1 MKVADA
7 LASTEV
13 LDLDGNPVPLGSL
26 WAENTAVLVWLR
38 HYG

>member
-7 LASTEV
+7 LAATEV
-13 LDLDGNPVPLGSL
+13 LDLDGEPVPLGSL
-26 WAENTAVLVWLR
+26 WATDTAVLVWLR